1 MALIDEILQNIRVLY
16 VEDEELAREEVAD
29 FLDFEVGSLE
39 VASNGEEGLEKF
51 KEFKPDIVI
60 TDINMPKMNG
70 LDMAKSIKKISPKT
84 PIIVTSAYSDSDF
97 IIKAIE
103 IGISRYVLK
112 PIDVD
117 ELLTMLIQST
127 KELFF
132 ESRLEVQNEYIKFLI
147 DSNPA
152 FMLVLTNK
160 EMEYI
165 NRTFLE
171 FLGYKNEEEFLKE
184 HQKDEEFEPIS
195 EVISKII
202 THKKGEYLTI
212 MKNGIKEKFLVQ
224 YREFDKMNKNI
235 FIFSKVTK
243 EDEFRMLL
251 NKIKDSCPDN
261 MKAEIEKVLK

>member
-1 MALIDEILQNIRVLY
+1 MSLMEELLQNIKVLY
-16 VEDEELAREEVAD
+16 VEDDEMAREEIAD
-29 FLDFEVGSLE
+29 FLEFEVGELE
-39 VASNGEEGLEKF
+39 VAGNGEEGLAKF
-51 KEFKPDIVI
+51 KSFNPDIVI

-70 LDMAKSIKKISPKT
+70 LDMAKQIKKLSPKT

-127 KELFF
+127 KELLF
-132 ESRLEVQNEYIKFLI
+132 ESKIEVQNEYIKFLI

-165 NRTFLE
+165 NSTFLE
-171 FLGYKNEEEFLKE
+171 FLGYKNEEEFLKT
-184 HQKDEEFEPIS
+184 HQENEDFQPIS
-195 EVISKII
+195 EIISKIM

-212 MKNGIKEKFLVQ
+212 IKNGLEEKFLVQ
-224 YREFDKMNKNI
+224 YREFKKMNKNI

-243 EDEFRMLL
+243 EDKLKILL
-251 NKIKDSCPDN
+251 NKIKKYCPD
-261 MKAEIEKVLK
+261 EIKKEIDEVL